1 MIRKRKENTTSSNT
15 TSLNIFAGSLDMGS
29 GYKVESFKAKT
40 IFFWGGRSEGRITH
54 EAIKADQNR
63 EVVRRLHFILGY

>member
-15 TSLNIFAGSLDMGS
+15 TSLNIFAGSLDMVS

-40 IFFWGGRSEGRITH
+40 ILRGRSEGRITH